1 MTVLIKSVIMN
12 QSQYS
17 YPTQQQVQAFTK
29 DFVDNANQHMDI
41 MTLEQLQRLHDVLER
56 AENKVS

>member
-1 MTVLIKSVIMN
+1 MN
-12 QSQYS
+12 QNQYS
-17 YPTQQQVQAFTK
+17 HPTQQQVQAFTK
-29 DFVDNANQHMDI
+29 DFVDNTNQHMDI